1 MFYRMGVRCL
11 WQDVISRQNAGTW
24 DLTNL
29 FKYFHFCFV
38 MSIDCMES
46 ESKCFFRLLL
56 MKVPSKLATG
66 SKHTIIL
73 VS

>member
-1 MFYRMGVRCL
+1 MLLGVMQVYLSSYFHLQFLIEMFYRMGVRYL

-29 FKYFHFCFV
+29 FKYFYFV

-46 ESKCFFRLLL
+46 ESKFFLGCC
-56 MKVPSKLATG
+56 S
-66 SKHTIIL
+66 
-73 VS
+73 